1 MTASDSLAVWL
12 VEHPRLRRVIGAM
25 TGVYVLCLWAVVAAP
40 KASAAVGAAA
50 LGWTGLHDLDN
61 VPIADYFLSMVDTTE
76 ATFNNGQHV
85 SAFDPESWGS
95 WIVKATQTAIAH
107 TTAAWWLTNEA
118 ALVVFAIG
126 IALWLLRFAMSSSWL
141 LALVQIGRPVFA
153 TVNMLV
159 NQMWLGPL
167 AVAVCVVLAG
177 YHQQR
182 GRPAQARN
190 LLGTAAVLAA
200 LVWTVFRDPIDD
212 LVSDHGLLGM
222 GRATGFQIA
231 QDARQ
236 SSYAPGQSLD
246 TQLDALLAQLVS
258 STARPA
264 LQLQNFGMV
273 VDDVG
278 TCRQAWSQ
286 AILAAHSQGPG
297 PAHAM
302 AGCGAPQALAHAQ
315 QLGANDFVL
324 GLVFLFAAFWIGL
337 FIWYVGVS
345 TLLVGAKAT
354 YYCIVVVPAAM
365 VGMSGWQRGKKYA
378 VRCVSQVLLHGV
390 EMMIFTV
397 FLALSAVGM
406 GWALTTPQLG
416 HGATAV
422 PRLLLVSLGS
432 VVGIFLFHYIDKH
445 FYTDSLG
452 TIAHHITGAWCST
465 SGAVRDEYNDY
476 AEAGR
481 KARGLF
487 RRVARRG
494 DSDGA
499 GDDDGSNGDA
509 DTSTPGFDAVKPR
522 PSRMRGEEETTAT
535 RTTGATTTRMAAEKA
550 GASEAAATAGGH
562 AAAAAAEGAGATAAE
577 GAAAAA
583 APEVVIPA
591 VITEK
596 TVQHIRGHH
605 HRNGSDPGSQQ
616 GVPDSDTSP
625 HLAASNALSNGQ
637 PGEPD
642 QGEVAPMAGS
652 DGLPSLPSHPR
663 RPAQGVGRH
672 QAPPSAT
679 PDEDPGLPL
688 DTSSEQQRSF
698 ELSESPVEFP
708 SPPRPRARDYHQ

>member
-1 MTASDSLAVWL
+1 MTANDSLAVWL
-12 VEHPRLRRVIGAM
+12 ALHPRLRRVIGAM
-25 TGVYVLCLWAVVAAP
+25 TGVYVLCLWAVIAAP

-61 VPIADYFLSMVDTTE
+61 VPVADYFLSMVDTTE

-85 SAFDPESWGS
+85 SAFDPESWAS
-95 WIVKATQTAIAH
+95 WMIKATQTAISH
-107 TTAAWWLTNEA
+107 GTAAWWLTNEA

-126 IALWLLRFAMSSSWL
+126 IALWFLRFAMSSAWL
-141 LALVQIGRPVFA
+141 LALVQIGRPIYA
-153 TVNMLV
+153 AVNMLV
-159 NQMWLGPL
+159 NEMWLGPL
-167 AVAVCVVLAG
+167 AIAICVVLAG

-182 GRPAQARN
+182 GQPAQARN
-190 LLGTAAVLAA
+190 MLGTAAVLSA

-236 SSYAPGQSLD
+236 ASYAPGQSLD
-246 TQLDALLAQLVS
+246 AQLDALLAQLIS

-302 AGCGAPQALAHAQ
+302 ASCGAPQALAHAQ
-315 QLGANDFVL
+315 QMGANDFVL
-324 GLVFLFAAFWIGL
+324 GLFFLFAAFWIGL
-337 FIWYVGVS
+337 FIWYVGLS
-345 TLLVGAKAT
+345 TMLVGAKAT

-365 VGMSGWQRGKKYA
+365 VGMTGWVRGKQYA
-378 VRCVSQVLLHGV
+378 MRCVSQVLLHGV

-416 HGATAV
+416 HGGATVV

-452 TIAHHITGAWCST
+452 TIAHHLSGAWRST
-465 SGAVRDEYNDY
+465 SSAARDEYNDY

-487 RRVARRG
+487 RRAARRE
-494 DSDGA
+494 DSDA
-499 GDDDGSNGDA
+499 TGDDDSADSNA
-509 DTSTPGFDAVKPR
+509 DTAIPGFDIIKPR
-522 PSRMRGEEETTAT
+522 PTRVRGQEEQTSA
-535 RTTGATTTRMAAEKA
+535 AHTTRVTSSGAAEKA
-550 GASEAAATAGGH
+550 GAGEAAATAAEGAG
-562 AAAAAAEGAGATAAE
+562 AAAAEGAG
-577 GAAAAA
+577 AAA

-591 VITEK
+591 IVAEK
-596 TVQHIRGHH
+596 AVEHVRRHYA
-605 HRNGSDPGSQQ
+605 RNGSDPAPAQ
-616 GVPDSDTSP
+616 GDPGGDNGQHSTGFTTP
-625 HLAASNALSNGQ
+625 SNGQ
-637 PGEPD
+637 PEGSDYGEP
-642 QGEVAPMAGS
+642 GSMAAP
-652 DGLPSLPSHPR
+652 DGLPALPSHPR
-663 RPAQGVGRH
+663 RPTQQGAGRH
-672 QAPPSAT
+672 QAAPPAT
-679 PDEDPGLPL
+679 PDEDPDLAPES
-688 DTSSEQQRSF
+688 SSEDQRPV
-698 ELSESPVEFP
+698 EASESAVEFP
-708 SPPRPRARDYHQ
+708 SPPRPRPRDDRQ

>member
-1 MTASDSLAVWL
+1 MNASDSLAVWL
-12 VEHPRLRRVIGAM
+12 LEHPRLRRVIGAM

-95 WIVKATQTAIAH
+95 WIVTATQTAISH
-107 TTAAWWLTNEA
+107 STAAWWLTNEA
-118 ALVVFAIG
+118 ALVVFSIG

-141 LALVQIGRPVFA
+141 VALVQIGRPVFA
-153 TVNMLV
+153 TVNTLV

-177 YHQQR
+177 YHHQR
-182 GRPAQARN
+182 GQPAQARN
-190 LLGTAAVLAA
+190 LLGTAAVLSA

-278 TCRQAWSQ
+278 TCRQAWTQ

-365 VGMSGWQRGKKYA
+365 VGMSGWHRGKKFA
-378 VRCVSQVLLHGV
+378 MRCVSQVLLHGV

-416 HGATAV
+416 HGGATVV

-452 TIAHHITGAWCST
+452 TIAHHISGAWHST

-487 RRVARRG
+487 RGVARRG
-494 DSDGA
+494 DSDSA
-499 GDDDGSNGDA
+499 GDDDSSEADA
-509 DTSTPGFDAVKPR
+509 DTTAPGFDAIKPR
-522 PSRMRGEEETTAT
+522 PSRVRDEEETMAT
-535 RTTGATTTRMAAEKA
+535 RTRATTSRMAAEKA
-550 GASEAAATAGGH
+550 GASEAAASAGEH
-562 AAAAAAEGAGATAAE
+562 AAAAAAE

-583 APEVVIPA
+583 APEIVIPA
-591 VITEK
+591 VVTEK
-596 TVQHIRGHH
+596 TVQHIRRHH
-605 HRNGSDPGSQQ
+605 HRDGSDTGAQQ
-616 GVPDSDTSP
+616 GDANSD
-625 HLAASNALSNGQ
+625 GQ
-637 PGEPD
+637 PFRPD
-642 QGEVAPMAGS
+642 QGDEPPMAAS
-652 DGLPSLPSHPR
+652 DGLPALPSHQR
-663 RPAQGVGRH
+663 RPALGVGRH
-672 QAPPSAT
+672 QAPQPAT
-679 PDEDPGLPL
+679 PDEDPDLPL
-688 DTSSEQQRSF
+688 DTSSEQQQPIER
-698 ELSESPVEFP
+698 SESAVEFP
-708 SPPRPRARDYHQ
+708 SPPRPRARDDHQ

>member
-1 MTASDSLAVWL
+1 MTANDSLAVWL
-12 VEHPRLRRVIGAM
+12 ALHPRLRRVIGAM

-40 KASAAVGAAA
+40 RASAAVGAAA

-61 VPIADYFLSMVDTTE
+61 VPVADYFLSMVDTTE

-95 WIVKATQTAIAH
+95 WIVSATQTAISH
-107 TTAAWWLTNEA
+107 GTAAWWLTNEA

-126 IALWLLRFAMSSSWL
+126 IALWFLRFAMSSAWL
-141 LALVQIGRPVFA
+141 LALVQIGRPIYAAV
-153 TVNMLV
+153 TMLV
-159 NQMWLGPL
+159 NEMWLGPL
-167 AVAVCVVLAG
+167 AIAICVVLAG

-182 GRPAQARN
+182 GQPAQARN
-190 LLGTAAVLAA
+190 MLGTAAVLSA

-236 SSYAPGQSLD
+236 ASYAPGQSLD
-246 TQLDALLAQLVS
+246 AQLDALLAQLIS

-302 AGCGAPQALAHAQ
+302 ASCGAPQALAHAQ
-315 QLGANDFVL
+315 QMGANDFVL
-324 GLVFLFAAFWIGL
+324 GLFFLFAAFWIGL
-337 FIWYVGVS
+337 FIWYVGMS
-345 TLLVGAKAT
+345 TMLVGAKAT

-365 VGMSGWQRGKKYA
+365 VGMTGWVRGKQYA
-378 VRCVSQVLLHGV
+378 MRCVSQVLLHGV

-416 HGATAV
+416 HGGATVV

-452 TIAHHITGAWCST
+452 TIGHHLSGAWRST
-465 SGAVRDEYNDY
+465 SAAAREEYNEY

-487 RRVARRG
+487 RRAARRD
-494 DSDGA
+494 DSDA
-499 GDDDGSNGDA
+499 TGDDDSADA
-509 DTSTPGFDAVKPR
+509 DADISTPGFDVIKPR
-522 PSRMRGEEETTAT
+522 PSRVRGLEEQSGTAAHTAQTAT
-535 RTTGATTTRMAAEKA
+535 RGAAEKA
-550 GASEAAATAGGH
+550 GAGEAATT
-562 AAAAAAEGAGATAAE
+562 AAEGAGGAAAE
-577 GAAAAA
+577 GVGAAA
-583 APEVVIPA
+583 APELVIPA
-591 VITEK
+591 VIAEK
-596 TVQHIRGHH
+596 TVQHVRRHH
-605 HRNGSDPGSQQ
+605 ARNGSDPAREPGDPSSDNGQQ
-616 GVPDSDTSP
+616 APGLSTS
-625 HLAASNALSNGQ
+625 SNGH
-637 PGEPD
+637 PG
-642 QGEVAPMAGS
+642 GS
-652 DGLPSLPSHPR
+652 DHGDPAWMVPSEGLPALPSHPR
-663 RPAQGVGRH
+663 RPTQQGAGRH
-672 QAPPSAT
+672 QASPSAN
-679 PDEDPGLPL
+679 PDEDPDLPL
-688 DTSSEQQRSF
+688 DMSFEQQRPAEVSD
-698 ELSESPVEFP
+698 SAVEFP
-708 SPPRPRARDYHQ
+708 SPPRPRPRDDRN

>member
-12 VEHPRLRRVIGAM
+12 LENPRLRRVIGAM
-25 TGVYVLCLWAVVAAP
+25 TGVYVLCLWAVVGAP

-50 LGWTGLHDLDN
+50 LSWTGLHDMDN

-76 ATFNNGQHV
+76 ATLNNGQHV
-85 SAFDPESWGS
+85 SAIDPGSWGA
-95 WIVKATQTAIAH
+95 WIANATQTAISH
-107 TTAAWWLTNEA
+107 STAAWWLTNEA

-126 IALWLLRFAMSSSWL
+126 MALWLLRFAMSSSWL

-153 TVNMLV
+153 AVNTFI
-159 NQMWLGPL
+159 NEMWLGPL
-167 AVAVCVVLAG
+167 AIALCVVLAG
-177 YHQQR
+177 YHHQQ

-190 LLGTAAVLAA
+190 LLGTAAVLSA
-200 LVWTVFRDPIDD
+200 LVWTVFHDPIDD
-212 LVSDHGLLGM
+212 LVSDHGLLGV

-246 TQLDALLAQLVS
+246 TQLDSLLSQLVS

-278 TCRQAWSQ
+278 TCRQAWTQ
-286 AILAAHSQGPG
+286 AMLAAHSQGPG

-324 GLVFLFAAFWIGL
+324 GLAFLFAAFWIGF

-345 TLLVGAKAT
+345 TLLVGTKAT

-365 VGMSGWQRGKKYA
+365 VGMTGWTRGKKYA
-378 VRCVSQVLLHGV
+378 MRCVSQVLLHGV

-406 GWALTTPQLG
+406 GWVLATPQLG
-416 HGATAV
+416 YGGATV
-422 PRLLLVSLGS
+422 LPRLFLVSLGS
-432 VVGIFLFHYIDKH
+432 VVGVFLFHYIDKH

-452 TIAHHITGAWCST
+452 TIAHHISGAWRST

-476 AEAGR
+476 AETGR

-487 RRVARRG
+487 RRATRRG
-494 DSDGA
+494 G
-499 GDDDGSNGDA
+499 GDDGTGDGDGSDDNA
-509 DTSTPGFDAVKPR
+509 DTSTPGFDALKPR
-522 PSRMRGEEETTAT
+522 PSRVRGEEETMGT
-535 RTTGATTTRMAAEKA
+535 RAGTTTRVAAGKA
-550 GASEAAATAGGH
+550 GADEAAATVGEH

-583 APEVVIPA
+583 APELVIPA
-591 VITEK
+591 VVAEK
-596 TVQHIRGHH
+596 TVQYIRRHH
-605 HRNGSDPGSQQ
+605 QRDGSDSTSQQ
-616 GVPDSDTSP
+616 GGLSTNYSQHP
-625 HLAASNALSNGQ
+625 ASNADSNGQ
-637 PGEPD
+637 SGAPD
-642 QGEVAPMAGS
+642 QGDSSPMAPS
-652 DGLPSLPSHPR
+652 DGLPALPSHPR
-663 RPAQGVGRH
+663 RPTQGAGRH
-672 QAPPSAT
+672 QAPPPAT
-679 PDEDPGLPL
+679 PDDDPDLRV
-688 DTSSEQQRSF
+688 DASSEQQGPIEPSDAA
-698 ELSESPVEFP
+698 VEFR
-708 SPPRPRARDYHQ
+708 SPRRPRARDDRQ

>member
-12 VEHPRLRRVIGAM
+12 LEHPRLRRVIGAM

-40 KASAAVGAAA
+40 RASAAVGAAA
-50 LGWTGLHDLDN
+50 LGWTRLHDLDN

-76 ATFNNGQHV
+76 ASMNNGQHV
-85 SAFDPESWGS
+85 SAFDPGSWGS
-95 WIVKATQTAIAH
+95 WIVKATQTAISHSA
-107 TTAAWWLTNEA
+107 AAWWLTNEA
-118 ALVVFAIG
+118 ALIVFAIG

-153 TVNMLV
+153 SVNMLI

-167 AVAVCVVLAG
+167 AIAVCVVLAG
-177 YHQQR
+177 YHHQQ
-182 GRPAQARN
+182 GRPGQARN
-190 LLGTAAVLAA
+190 LLGVAAVLSA

-236 SSYAPGQSLD
+236 GSYAPGQSLD
-246 TQLDALLAQLVS
+246 GQLDALLAQLVS

-273 VDDVG
+273 IDDVG

-286 AILAAHSQGPG
+286 AILAAKTPGPG

-302 AGCGAPQALAHAQ
+302 ASCGAPEALAHAQ

-324 GLVFLFAAFWIGL
+324 GLAFLFAAFWIGL

-345 TLLVGAKAT
+345 TLLVGTKAT

-365 VGMSGWQRGKKYA
+365 VGMSGWQRGKKFA
-378 VRCVSQVLLHGV
+378 MRCVSQVLLHGV

-397 FLALSAVGM
+397 FLSLSAVGM

-416 HGATAV
+416 HGGATV
-422 PRLLLVSLGS
+422 LPRLFLVSLGS

-452 TIAHHITGAWCST
+452 TIAHHISGAWRST

-487 RRVARRG
+487 RRVGRRG
-494 DSDGA
+494 DDEA
-499 GDDDGSNGDA
+499 TGDDDFSDGDT
-509 DTSTPGFDAVKPR
+509 DISTPGFDAVKPR
-522 PSRMRGEEETTAT
+522 PARVRSHEEAAASGSRAAST
-535 RTTGATTTRMAAEKA
+535 RVAAEQA
-550 GASEAAATAGGH
+550 GAGEAAAT
-562 AAAAAAEGAGATAAE
+562 AAAEGAGAAAAE
-577 GAAAAA
+577 GAAAA

-591 VITEK
+591 VVAEK
-596 TVQHIRGHH
+596 TVQHFRRH
-605 HRNGSDPGSQQ
+605 HRNGSDPTSGQ
-616 GVPDSDTSP
+616 GDPK
-625 HLAASNALSNGQ
+625 NNGQ
-637 PGEPD
+637 QPPVNAFGNSHPVGSD
-642 QGEVAPMAGS
+642 QGDATPIAAS
-652 DGLPSLPSHPR
+652 DGLPALSSHPR
-663 RPAQGVGRH
+663 RPTQGTGRH
-672 QAPPSAT
+672 QAPPPAT
-679 PDEDPGLPL
+679 PDEDPELSP
-688 DTSSEQQRSF
+688 DTQSEQQQPIEPSD
-698 ELSESPVEFP
+698 SAVEFP
-708 SPPRPRARDYHQ
+708 TPPRPRARDDHQ

>member
-12 VEHPRLRRVIGAM
+12 LEHPRLRRVIGAM

-50 LGWTGLHDLDN
+50 LGWTGLHDMDN

-76 ATFNNGQHV
+76 ATLNNGQHV
-85 SAFDPESWGS
+85 SAIDPGSWGA
-95 WIVKATQTAIAH
+95 WIANATQTAISH
-107 TTAAWWLTNEA
+107 STAAWWLTNEA

-126 IALWLLRFAMSSSWL
+126 MALWLLRFAMSSSWL

-153 TVNMLV
+153 AVNTLI
-159 NQMWLGPL
+159 NEMWLGPL
-167 AVAVCVVLAG
+167 AIALCVVLAG
-177 YHQQR
+177 YHHQQ

-190 LLGTAAVLAA
+190 LLGTAAVLSA

-278 TCRQAWSQ
+278 TCRQAWTQ
-286 AILAAHSQGPG
+286 AMLAAHSQGPG

-324 GLVFLFAAFWIGL
+324 GLAFLFAAFWIGL

-345 TLLVGAKAT
+345 TLLVGTKAT

-365 VGMSGWQRGKKYA
+365 VGMTGWTRGKKYA
-378 VRCVSQVLLHGV
+378 MRCVSQVLLHGV

-406 GWALTTPQLG
+406 GWVLTTPELG
-416 HGATAV
+416 HGGATV
-422 PRLLLVSLGS
+422 LPRLFLVSLGS

-452 TIAHHITGAWCST
+452 TIAHHISGASRST
-465 SGAVRDEYNDY
+465 NGAVRDEYNDY
-476 AEAGR
+476 AETGR

-487 RRVARRG
+487 RRAMRRG
-494 DSDGA
+494 GDDGET
-499 GDDDGSNGDA
+499 GDDDGSDDNA
-509 DTSTPGFDAVKPR
+509 NTSTPGFDALKPR
-522 PSRMRGEEETTAT
+522 PSRVRGDEETTTT
-535 RTTGATTTRMAAEKA
+535 RAGATTRVAAAKA
-550 GASEAAATAGGH
+550 GAGEAAATVGEH

-583 APEVVIPA
+583 APELVIPA
-591 VITEK
+591 VVAEK
-596 TVQHIRGHH
+596 TVQHLRRRHQ
-605 HRNGSDPGSQQ
+605 RNGSDPTSQQ
-616 GVPDSDTSP
+616 GGPSTNNSQHP
-625 HLAASNALSNGQ
+625 ASNAASNGQ
-637 PGEPD
+637 SGGEG
-642 QGEVAPMAGS
+642 QGDSSPMAPS
-652 DGLPSLPSHPR
+652 DGLPALPSHPR
-663 RPAQGVGRH
+663 RPTQGRGRH
-672 QAPPSAT
+672 QAPPPAT
-679 PDEDPGLPL
+679 PDDDHDLRV
-688 DTSSEQQRSF
+688 DTSSEQQRPIEPSDAA
-698 ELSESPVEFP
+698 VEFR
-708 SPPRPRARDYHQ
+708 SPPRPRARDDRQ